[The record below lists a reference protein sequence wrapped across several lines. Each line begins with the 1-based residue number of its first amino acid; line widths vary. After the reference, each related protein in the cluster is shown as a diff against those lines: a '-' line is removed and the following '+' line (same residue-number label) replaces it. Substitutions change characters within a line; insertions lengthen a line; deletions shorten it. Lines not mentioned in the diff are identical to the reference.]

1 MITIIISL
9 SILLFISLF
18 ATINLLIK
26 LEKVVDENEEYENFL
41 EQEELKNQS
50 LLEALRQI
58 DNRQMFE
65 KDDDVGSIFYQIK
78 ETIER
83 FKQFKQYAEKKIK

>member
-1 MITIIISL
+1 MIELYITIG
-9 SILLFISLF
+9 FLF
-18 ATINLLIK
+18 ALSLVLGYVIIINLRK
-26 LEKVVDENEEYENFL
+26 LESYEDFIEKEITRNEA
-41 EQEELKNQS
+41 

-58 DNRQMFE
+58 DERQMFE

-83 FKQFKQYAEKKIK
+83 FKQFN

>member
-1 MITIIISL
+1 MTAIYITITVLLGLIITL
-9 SILLFISLF
+9 GYVII
-18 ATINLLIK
+18 INLQKIESYEDFI
-26 LEKVVDENEEYENFL
+26 EKEITRNEA
-41 EQEELKNQS
+41 

-58 DNRQMFE
+58 DERQMFE

-83 FKQFKQYAEKKIK
+83 FKQFN

>member
-1 MITIIISL
+1 MEIAFY
-9 SILLFISLF
+9 ILLAL
-18 ATINLLIK
+18 TITMGWVIYNLLRK
-26 LEKVVDENEEYENFL
+26 LEKYEDFIEEYEKFIID
-41 EQEELKNQS
+41 ERTKNES

-83 FKQFKQYAEKKIK
+83 FKQL

>member
-1 MITIIISL
+1 MEIVLFIGLIFLVL
-9 SILLFISLF
+9 SIFITF
-18 ATINLLIK
+18 NLLKK
-26 LEKVVDENEEYENFL
+26 LEKYEDTVEEYEQFIETETKRN
-41 EQEELKNQS
+41 EA
-50 LLEALRQI
+50 LLEALRTI

-83 FKQFKQYAEKKIK
+83 FKQKQ

>member
-1 MITIIISL
+1 MVGLYITITVLLALIITL
-9 SILLFISLF
+9 GYVVI
-18 ATINLLIK
+18 INLQKIESYEDFI
-26 LEKVVDENEEYENFL
+26 EKEIDRNEA
-41 EQEELKNQS
+41 

-58 DNRQMFE
+58 DQRQMFE

-83 FKQFKQYAEKKIK
+83 FKQFN

>member
-1 MITIIISL
+1 MKYFNMIGLYITIG
-9 SILLFISLF
+9 FLF
-18 ATINLLIK
+18 ALSLVLGYVIIINLQK
-26 LEKVVDENEEYENFL
+26 LESYEDFIEKEITRNEA
-41 EQEELKNQS
+41 

-58 DNRQMFE
+58 DERQMFE

-83 FKQFKQYAEKKIK
+83 FKQFN

>member
-1 MITIIISL
+1 MILLYITIA
-9 SILLFISLF
+9 ILLALSL
-18 ATINLLIK
+18 TLGYVIIINLRK
-26 LEKVVDENEEYENFL
+26 LESYEDFIEKEITRNEA
-41 EQEELKNQS
+41 

-58 DNRQMFE
+58 DERQMFE

-83 FKQFKQYAEKKIK
+83 FKQFN

>member
-1 MITIIISL
+1 MTYLLLIIIAAL
-9 SILLFISLF
+9 VF
-18 ATINLLIK
+18 AVWNLLKKI
-26 LEKVVDENEEYENFL
+26 EKYEDIIQENDAFIQDELARNEA
-41 EQEELKNQS
+41 

-65 KDDDVGSIFYQIK
+65 KDDDVGSIFSLIK

-83 FKQFKQYAEKKIK
+83 YKTR

>member
-1 MITIIISL
+1 MEIVLIILVVCLVGTLYTI
-9 SILLFISLF
+9 F
-18 ATINLLIK
+18 NLLSK
-26 LEKVVDENEEYENFL
+26 LEKYEDIIENTDEFIESELQKNEA
-41 EQEELKNQS
+41 

-78 ETIER
+78 ETIQK
-83 FKQFKQYAEKKIK
+83 FKQR

>member
-1 MITIIISL
+1 MDIAFYILLAL
-9 SILLFISLF
+9 SITMVWIIF
-18 ATINLLIK
+18 NLLRK
-26 LEKVVDENEEYENFL
+26 LEKYEDFIEEYEKFIID
-41 EQEELKNQS
+41 ERTKNES

-83 FKQFKQYAEKKIK
+83 FKQL

>member
-1 MITIIISL
+1 MVGLYITIT
-9 SILLFISLF
+9 ILLGLIITLGYVII
-18 ATINLLIK
+18 INLQKIESYEDFI
-26 LEKVVDENEEYENFL
+26 EKEITRNEA
-41 EQEELKNQS
+41 

-58 DNRQMFE
+58 DERQMFE

-83 FKQFKQYAEKKIK
+83 FKQFN

>member
-1 MITIIISL
+1 MILLYITVGILLAL
-9 SILLFISLF
+9 SITLGYVIV
-18 ATINLLIK
+18 INLKK
-26 LEKVVDENEEYENFL
+26 LESYEDFIEKEIGRNEA
-41 EQEELKNQS
+41 

-58 DNRQMFE
+58 DERQMFE

-83 FKQFKQYAEKKIK
+83 FKQTK

>member
-1 MITIIISL
+1 MIGLYITIG
-9 SILLFISLF
+9 FLF
-18 ATINLLIK
+18 ALSLVLGYVIIINLRK
-26 LEKVVDENEEYENFL
+26 LESYEDFIEKEIDRNEA
-41 EQEELKNQS
+41 

-58 DNRQMFE
+58 DERQMFE

-83 FKQFKQYAEKKIK
+83 FKQFN

>member
-1 MITIIISL
+1 LGYVIII
-9 SILLFISLF
+9 
-18 ATINLLIK
+18 NLRK
-26 LEKVVDENEEYENFL
+26 LESYEDFIEKEITRNEA
-41 EQEELKNQS
+41 

-58 DNRQMFE
+58 DERQMFE

-83 FKQFKQYAEKKIK
+83 FKQFN

>member
-1 MITIIISL
+1 MIGIYITIGFLLALSL
-9 SILLFISLF
+9 VLGYVIF
-18 ATINLLIK
+18 INLQK
-26 LEKVVDENEEYENFL
+26 LESYEDFIEKEITRNEA
-41 EQEELKNQS
+41 

-58 DNRQMFE
+58 DERQMFE

-83 FKQFKQYAEKKIK
+83 FKQFN

>member
-1 MITIIISL
+1 MTKKKSKL
-9 SILLFISLF
+9 AANTDLLLPTV
-18 ATINLLIK
+18 AINLQKIESYEDFI
-26 LEKVVDENEEYENFL
+26 EKEIDRNEA
-41 EQEELKNQS
+41 

-58 DNRQMFE
+58 DQRQMFE

-83 FKQFKQYAEKKIK
+83 FKQFN

>member
-1 MITIIISL
+1 MIFLYITIAILLAL
-9 SILLFISLF
+9 SIILGYVII
-18 ATINLLIK
+18 INLRK
-26 LEKVVDENEEYENFL
+26 LESYEDFIEKEIGRNEA
-41 EQEELKNQS
+41 

-58 DNRQMFE
+58 DERQMFE

-83 FKQFKQYAEKKIK
+83 FKQFN

>member
-1 MITIIISL
+1 MIFLYITIA
-9 SILLFISLF
+9 ILLTLSLTF
-18 ATINLLIK
+18 GYVIIINLRK
-26 LEKVVDENEEYENFL
+26 LESYEDFIEKEIDRNEA
-41 EQEELKNQS
+41 

-58 DNRQMFE
+58 DERQMFE

-83 FKQFKQYAEKKIK
+83 FKQFN

>member
-1 MITIIISL
+1 MIGLYITIG
-9 SILLFISLF
+9 FLF
-18 ATINLLIK
+18 ALSLVLGYVIIINLQK
-26 LEKVVDENEEYENFL
+26 LESYEDFIEKEITRNEA
-41 EQEELKNQS
+41 

-58 DNRQMFE
+58 DERQMFE

-83 FKQFKQYAEKKIK
+83 FKQFN

>member
-1 MITIIISL
+1 MEIAFY
-9 SILLFISLF
+9 ILLAL
-18 ATINLLIK
+18 TITMVWIIYNLLRK
-26 LEKVVDENEEYENFL
+26 LEKYEDFIEEYEKFIID
-41 EQEELKNQS
+41 ERTKNES

-83 FKQFKQYAEKKIK
+83 FKQL